1 METGESGSTDR
12 ELARR
17 EDRIR
22 DLNIQPLH
30 ADQAARFSE
39 AWLRVQ
45 ARFVDDPAESILEA
59 DRLVTEAM
67 QARGYPLADFEQ
79 RAADISVEHPRV
91 VENYRAATAIS
102 LRSQL
107 GNASTEELRQAMVH
121 YRTLFEDLL
130 DVQG

>member
-1 METGESGSTDR
+1 MDTGESSHSEHD
-12 ELARR
+12 LALR
-17 EDRIR
+17 EDRVR
-22 DLNIQPLH
+22 SLNIQPLH

-45 ARFVDDPAESILEA
+45 ARFVENPAESIVEA

-67 QARGYPLADFEQ
+67 QAKGYPLADFEQ

-102 LRSQL
+102 LRSQR

-130 DVQG
+130 DTQD

>member
-1 METGESGSTDR
+1 METGESSSIDP

-22 DLNIQPLH
+22 SLNIQPLH
-30 ADQAARFSE
+30 ADQTARFSE
-39 AWLRVQ
+39 AWLQVQ
-45 ARFVDDPAESILEA
+45 AHFVDDPAASILEA

-67 QARGYPLADFEQ
+67 QAKGYPLADFEQ

-102 LRSQL
+102 LRSQRA
-107 GNASTEELRQAMVH
+107 NASTEELRQAMVH

-130 DVQG
+130 DARG